1 MLDYARALRAV
12 QAASDEPFGRNV
24 RRGLIQIDRG
34 PSIPPHRKYSRRSSP
49 STACR
54 IGDGACRRKW
64 PRTSSR
70 PTAASSWWTTTTSSL
85 DPGFNTGKP
94 TIEVPSAVPPS
105 SSKVGEHVQW
115 LAECQVRGRDEAE
128 VARSA
133 GLVGAAGTMKVRR
146 AIHVLAQ
153 LIGLSLSTKTARAT
167 TPHTAR
173 DAPASEITAR
183 DIDATL
189 PRGSQPEFRTRVA
202 FCTRQRS
209 GTPSTNSSRA
219 GLPSCA
225 GSFST
230 KSSRVVT

>member
-1 MLDYARALRAV
+1 LSEKVAPNVIEAYRREQLVDDDDFLARPGLQYWETDKYYTERLPDYRLARRLR
-12 QAASDEPFGRNV
+12 F
-24 RRGLIQIDRG
+24 
-34 PSIPPHRKYSRRSSP
+34 SR
-49 STACR
+49 
-54 IGDGACRRKW
+54 W
-64 PRTSSR
+64 
-70 PTAASSWWTTTTSSL
+70 
-85 DPGFNTGKP
+85 
-94 TIEVPSAVPPS
+94 IEVPSAVPPS